1 MSLAVSFHMRSIALL
16 ALLVVSH
23 LSAAADRWSW
33 RLGAREA
40 WVQAA
45 PLAFGDSAQAPSA
58 PGLLLHDRQIRVTA
72 EGDDRYEHVLLRLTA
87 AQTAEHAAPVSLSVD
102 PRFQELVIHSL
113 RLAHAGDAPK
123 IFSETQLRQQLRSQ
137 PAEAEPHKR
146 DLNPRLQL
154 SVQVP
159 GAQPGDILDC
169 EYTVHSRTAL
179 FPGLIAGHYAAQWA
193 GAADQPVHWER
204 LRVSWPPDRAMQF
217 KISNGAAGRAP
228 QVRTQAGELDIRWI
242 NQLPVVVE
250 ADTPRW
256 FERQSLVQLSD
267 FGDWMQVAALLA
279 ARYAGSD
286 AAAPPM
292 HPAQSA
298 ASAMILNALRL
309 VQDKVRPIN
318 GIGGGP
324 YAPAEPALVLQR
336 GYGDSRDLARLLAFL
351 LRRLGIDAQVALA
364 DSRRGAALATSL
376 PSPFVLDSG
385 LVVVHVGKTDYWLN
399 PAAPGPA
406 AALGSTD
413 PADLRHALIVA
424 AAGGGIVALPEAPP
438 DSRLRSVTQ
447 QFDLRAGNSRP
458 ATLAVTTQYR
468 GTWAQGVSA
477 TLHAQSPAQL
487 QLTQI
492 QSVAQ
497 DYPAA
502 SAAGEVQLQDL
513 LDGQMVQVT
522 ARFRLPRPLG
532 DARDPHFDF
541 FAESLLE
548 AVQPRDEATRQF
560 PLSVPWPM
568 KLEQHIEAAL
578 PPDFA
583 APAGKLLIETA
594 AYRYQREVRVTS
606 GTVHITHSYVA
617 LSDHVEPADYPRFLQ
632 ANAQVTQ
639 ALGLRVRP
647 DATSWYRIV
656 GWLNER
662 LLILAA
668 VLVVG
673 VTLATT
679 AWRRLRRP

>member
-1 MSLAVSFHMRSIALL
+1 MRSIALL
-16 ALLVVSH
+16 SLLIVSH
-23 LSAAADRWSW
+23 LSAAADSSSW

-45 PLAFGDSAQAPSA
+45 PLAFGDSAQAPGA

-72 EGDDRYEHVLLRLTA
+72 EGDDRYEHLLLRLTA
-87 AQTAEHAAPVSLSVD
+87 AQTGEHAAPVSMSVD

-113 RLAHAGDAPK
+113 RLAHSADAPK
-123 IFSETQLRQQLRSQ
+123 TFTETQLRQQLRSQ

-146 DLNPRLQL
+146 ELNPRVQL

-179 FPGLIAGHYAAQWA
+179 FPGLMAGHYAAQWA
-193 GAADQPVHWER
+193 GATDQPVHWER

-217 KISNGAAGRAP
+217 KISNGAAGRVP
-228 QVRTQAGELDIRWI
+228 QVHTQAGELDIRWI
-242 NQLPVVVE
+242 NQVPVVVE

-286 AAAPPM
+286 APAPPM
-292 HPAQSA
+292 RPAENA
-298 ASAMILNALRL
+298 APAMILNALRL

-318 GIGGGP
+318 GIGSGP

-351 LRRLGIDAQVALA
+351 LQRLGIDAQVALA
-364 DSRRGAALATSL
+364 DSRRGAALATNL

-385 LVVVHVGKTDYWLN
+385 LVLVHVGKTEYWLN

-406 AALGSTD
+406 AALETTD
-413 PADLRHALIVA
+413 PADLQHALIVA
-424 AAGGGIVALPEAPP
+424 ASGGRIVAVPPAPP

-447 QFDLRAGNSRP
+447 QFDLRAGNSQP

-468 GTWAQGVSA
+468 GAWAQGVSA

-492 QSVAQ
+492 QSVVQ

-502 SAAGEVQLQDL
+502 SPAGEVQLQNL
-513 LDGQMVQVT
+513 MDGQTVQVM
-522 ARFRLPRPLG
+522 ARFRLPHPLG

-541 FAESLLE
+541 FAESLAE
-548 AVQPRDEATRQF
+548 AVQPRDEATRRF
-560 PLSVPWPM
+560 PLGVPWPM
-568 KLEQHIEAAL
+568 KLEQRIEAAL
-578 PPDFA
+578 PKDFTV
-583 APAGKLLIETA
+583 PAGNLVIEIP
-594 AYRYQREVRVTS
+594 AYRYQREVRLTD
-606 GTVHITHSYVA
+606 GTVHIMHSYVA
-617 LSDHVEPADYPRFLQ
+617 LSDHVDPADYPGFVQ
-632 ANAQVTQ
+632 ANAQVSQ

-647 DATSWYRIV
+647 EGTSWPRV
-656 GWLNER
+656 LAWLTQH
-662 LLILAA
+662 LLVLIA
-668 VLVVG
+668 VLVVT
-673 VTLATT
+673 VTLAIGG
-679 AWRRLRRP
+679 WHRQRRA